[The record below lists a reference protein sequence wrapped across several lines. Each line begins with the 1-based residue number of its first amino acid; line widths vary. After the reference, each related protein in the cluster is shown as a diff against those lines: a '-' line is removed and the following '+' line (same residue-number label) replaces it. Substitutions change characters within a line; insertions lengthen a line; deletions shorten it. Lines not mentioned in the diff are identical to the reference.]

1 MWKENLYQP
10 VEVLTRKHTVFPID
24 EHQHSFFEMVYVH
37 SGSGTFYVK
46 EGEYKV
52 QQTEYKSHAL
62 FLIPPDTIHRFTID
76 SDCEYIF
83 IRFTPHY
90 AADYLGKHIEQALY
104 ASRQQCEMLL
114 NEKNMK
120 TVCSLFGHIEQEVA
134 YPRKYSNYLLQQ
146 WLNSILVITAECLMQ
161 ESVEDNSVMLKPDKA
176 MYMLQYI
183 QQHIHQPELLKTKA
197 LCNTF
202 NLASSYIG
210 TFFKR
215 NFQEDL
221 QHYIV
226 RNRLKMVKN
235 LLTNTTMSVKEIA
248 AKMGY
253 TDSCYLVKI
262 FRANYGLSPLEYRKK
277 QCQGSGN

>member
-1 MWKENLYQP
+1 MWKENLYRP
-10 VEVLTRKHTVFPID
+10 VEVLTRRHTVFPID
-24 EHQHSFFEMVYVH
+24 EHQHSFFEMVYVL

-46 EGEYKV
+46 EEKYKM

-62 FLIPPDTIHRFTID
+62 FLIPPDTIHRFTIN

-90 AADYLGKHIEQALY
+90 AADYLGKYIERTLY
-104 ASRQQCEMLL
+104 SSKQKCEMVLD
-114 NEKNMK
+114 EKSMG
-120 TVCSLFGHIEQEVA
+120 TVCSLFGHIEQEVSC
-134 YPRKYSNYLLQQ
+134 PKKYSNYLLQQ

-161 ESVEDNSVMLKPDKA
+161 DSADENPTVIKTDKA

-183 QQHIHQPELLKTKA
+183 QQHINQPELLRTKA
-197 LCNTF
+197 LCNKF
-202 NLASSYIG
+202 NLAPSYVG

-226 RNRLKMVKN
+226 RNRLKMVED
-235 LLTNTTMSVKEIA
+235 LLANTAMSIKEIA

-253 TDSCYLVKI
+253 TDSCYLVKT

-277 QCQGSGN
+277 QYQGLID